1 MSVPDNLVY
10 TFVQQ
15 AQQLFINQTTT
26 FTTGGLGF
34 QFSDTPQYTSLAS
47 VFDQYRIDEVQL
59 VFRPMF
65 TAQPQSTTASTQYVV
80 PTLYLVVDYDD
91 ASALSANSAA
101 FEAYSNCNT
110 STQEIVSLSFT
121 PHIAAAVYSGA
132 FTSFANMQ
140 NQWIDAGS
148 PSVQHYAVKYGID
161 AGGSG
166 QTLFQSWT
174 ITRRYRISFRNVR

>member
-1 MSVPDNLVY
+1 MSVADNLVY

-15 AQQLFINQTTT
+15 AQQLYINQTTT
-26 FTTGGLGF
+26 FTSGGISF

-91 ASALSANSAA
+91 ATALSSASTA
-101 FEAYSNCNT
+101 FEVYTNCNT
-110 STQEIVSLSFT
+110 STTEVVSVSFR
-121 PHIAAAVYSGA
+121 PHIAAAVYAGA
-132 FTSFANMQ
+132 FTSFANLE

-148 PSVQHYAVKYGID
+148 PSVQHYAIKYGID

-166 QTLFQSWT
+166 QTLFQSWV